1 VATRRQKLKVSV
13 FLLLCVGIMVVGTL
27 VVTGIYQEPGLSYWI
42 EFNESVLGLYEGGMV
57 EYLGVPVGKVH
68 EIFVTESQLAHV
80 EMVINPE
87 KVSLHE
93 GVEGKLV
100 IYSLAA
106 GTMAISLAGGD
117 PQKPEL
123 PEFSQIPSKPSTIE
137 AFSSQLNNIMQDLS
151 STLKDVSVIGEKVRI
166 QVENLD
172 DTAVRDIVHQVRDLV
187 GKGDEFVEHTDGLVT
202 EATGA
207 VKDVRSHAKTLV
219 ETITDRSQDL
229 DRLIKKIET
238 LVETY
243 NSRGQEL
250 KVDML
255 QEQLNKLLE
264 QVTNTAEQMDTT
276 VANLDTVVGDIG
288 HKAGNVEYALRGTLT
303 ELSDSLESIRIL
315 VNQLKEDPSALIRG
329 RGRVQD

>member
-1 VATRRQKLKVSV
+1 MATRRQKLKVSV
-13 FLLLCVGIMVVGTL
+13 FLVLCVGIMVVGTL

-57 EYLGVPVGKVH
+57 EYLGVPVGKVR
-68 EIFVTESQLAHV
+68 EIFVTENQLAHV
-80 EMVINPE
+80 EIVINPD

-123 PEFSQIPSKPSTIE
+123 PEFGQIPSKPSTIE

-151 STLKDVSVIGEKVRI
+151 STLKDVSIIGEKVRI
-166 QVENLD
+166 QVGNLD

-207 VKDVRSHAKTLV
+207 VKEVRSHADTLV
-219 ETITDRSQDL
+219 DTITDRSRDME
-229 DRLIKKIET
+229 RLIKKIET

-276 VANLDTVVGDIG
+276 VANLDIVVGDIG

-303 ELSDSLESIRIL
+303 DLSDSLESIRIL